1 MRKHL
6 LFYNLKRYIED
17 SPEKILDFIVAIP
30 FKLNVK

>member
-17 SPEKILDFIVAIP
+17 FSEKKLDLIVAIP